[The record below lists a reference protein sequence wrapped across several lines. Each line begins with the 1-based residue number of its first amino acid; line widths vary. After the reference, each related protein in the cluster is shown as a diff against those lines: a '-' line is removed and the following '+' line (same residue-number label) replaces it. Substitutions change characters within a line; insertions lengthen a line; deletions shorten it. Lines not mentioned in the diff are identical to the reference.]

1 MMNSFSWCF
10 LQHCPEPEIIPL
22 RTLMINQA
30 PGGLLP
36 EELPGILNIC
46 ADRPP
51 PAVPSARMPL
61 PSRSCPDRKMLSGAN
76 AFEIRDIQSEAGPNK
91 DEQNVTMVQASKTC
105 HP

>member
-36 EELPGILNIC
+36 EEIPGILIYVLIVHRQLSRQLAC
-46 ADRPP
+46 RFPLVVVQTEKCY
-51 PAVPSARMPL
+51 PARTPL
-61 PSRSCPDRKMLSGAN
+61 KSGTSNRKPALTKTSR
-76 AFEIRDIQSEAGPNK
+76 
-91 DEQNVTMVQASKTC
+91 T
-105 HP
+105 